1 MKTARALV
9 AFCAG
14 FRAAVR
20 QTVVSYRELNR
31 LASRP
36 EPIAGS
42 FVAQLYQNRAH
53 DEVKTTDVWTI
64 EGRPVVV
71 ETWLFTYEDGQTD
84 TLQRR
89 HDVTDPA
96 ELAIFLEDTQCE

>member
-1 MKTARALV
+1 MTRRATNE
-9 AFCAG
+9 
-14 FRAAVR
+14 
-20 QTVVSYRELNR
+20 Q
-31 LASRP
+31 
-36 EPIAGS
+36 
-42 FVAQLYQNRAH
+42 
-53 DEVKTTDVWTI
+53 KTTDVWTI

-96 ELAIFLEDTQCE
+96 ERASFLEDTQCE